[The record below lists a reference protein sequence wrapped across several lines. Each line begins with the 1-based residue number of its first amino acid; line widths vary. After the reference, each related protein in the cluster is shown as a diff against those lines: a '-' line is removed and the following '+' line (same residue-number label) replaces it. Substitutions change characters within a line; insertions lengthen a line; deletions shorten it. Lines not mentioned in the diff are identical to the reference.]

1 MTQEE
6 KENLIRRLQE
16 NRLSEEQLS
25 KSPWR
30 KEENRL
36 SRGQLSKS
44 TWHKIDSHGN
54 NKSTKCYVYLMK
66 DTANGRYKIGMSKK
80 PEYRERTLQS
90 EKPEITLICSK
101 MYSSRD
107 EARKIEK
114 ELHQR
119 FKNNRIRGEWFNLSY
134 SDVEYAKRYLGGA
147 QGGANWVSLKSI
159 FR

>member
-1 MTQEE
+1 ME
-6 KENLIRRLQE
+6 
-16 NRLSEEQLS
+16 
-25 KSPWR
+25 
-30 KEENRL
+30 
-36 SRGQLSKS
+36 
-44 TWHKIDSHGN
+44 
-54 NKSTKCYVYLMK
+54 

-134 SDVEYAKRYLGGA
+134 LDGGILSI
-147 QGGANWVSLKSI
+147 VSLSCSTAMEVSLPFNSTKYWSP
-159 FR
+159 

>member
-6 KENLIRRLQE
+6 KEKLIRQLQE
-16 NRLSEEQLS
+16 S
-25 KSPWR
+25 
-30 KEENRL
+30 RL
-36 SRGQLSKS
+36 SRGQLWQS

-54 NKSTKCYVYLMK
+54 DKSTRCYVYLME

-134 SDVEYAKRYLGGA
+134 LDGGILSI
-147 QGGANWVSLKSI
+147 VSLSCSTAMEVSLPFNSTKYWSP
-159 FR
+159 

>member
-1 MTQEE
+1 MKDPIWLKIEGPKVE
-6 KENLIRRLQE
+6 
-16 NRLSEEQLS
+16 
-25 KSPWR
+25 
-30 KEENRL
+30 
-36 SRGQLSKS
+36 KS
-44 TWHKIDSHGN
+44 TE
-54 NKSTKCYVYLMK
+54 CYVYLMK

-119 FKNNRIRGEWFNLSY
+119 FKNNRIRGEWFNLSDSEVKNVRLY
-134 SDVEYAKRYLGGA
+134 LEGPTSAISGAAWDTSQEYRFGYIPI
-147 QGGANWVSLKSI
+147 NS
-159 FR
+159 